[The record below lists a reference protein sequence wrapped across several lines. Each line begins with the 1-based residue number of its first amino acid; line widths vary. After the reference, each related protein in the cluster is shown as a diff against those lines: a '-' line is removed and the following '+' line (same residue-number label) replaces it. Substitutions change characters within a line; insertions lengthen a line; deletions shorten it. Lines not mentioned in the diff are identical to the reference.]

1 MEISKFHGTGVALV
15 TPFNRDLTIDW
26 EGLTNLLEHTI
37 SNGVDYLVAMGTT
50 GESATTTFQE
60 KMQVLEF
67 VTKNNNSNKPIVF
80 GLGGNN
86 TQSILESIKNTDFG
100 AVDAIL
106 SVSPY
111 YNKPTQPGLI
121 EHYRSLA
128 DTSPVPVIIYNVP
141 GRTSSNITADTTI
154 ELAQHPNIIG
164 VKEASGN
171 LDQCIKIAKYT
182 PDDFLLISGDDLL
195 TVPLIS
201 IGACGAISVLANA
214 LPKIFSQMVGLA
226 LNGNYVESRK
236 YINQIYDINPLMY
249 VESNPVGV
257 KQALQQLGICKNYV
271 RRPLLPASQELQ
283 KEITSKLKKLI

>member
-1 MEISKFHGTGVALV
+1 MGINKFHGTGVALV
-15 TPFNRDLTIDW
+15 TPFNKDLTIDW

-37 SNGVDYLVAMGTT
+37 SNGVAYLVVMGTT
-50 GESATTTFQE
+50 GESATTTFHE

-67 VTKNNNSNKPIVF
+67 ITKNNNSNKPVVF

-86 TQSILESIKNTDFG
+86 TQSILESIRNTDFG
-100 AVDAIL
+100 PVDAML

-121 EHYRSLA
+121 KHFGSLA
-128 DTSPVPVIIYNVP
+128 DASPVPVIIYNVP

-214 LPKIFSQMVGLA
+214 LPKIFSQMVGHA
-226 LNGNYVESRK
+226 LSGNYVESRK

-257 KQALQQLGICKNYV
+257 KQALKQLGICENYV
-271 RRPLLPASQELQ
+271 RSPLLPASQELQ
-283 KEITSKLKKLI
+283 KEIVSRLKELI

>member
-67 VTKNNNSNKPIVF
+67 VTKNNNSDKPIVF

-86 TQSILESIKNTDFG
+86 TQSILESIKNTYFG

-182 PDDFLLISGDDLL
+182 PDDFLMISGDDLL

-214 LPKIFSQMVGLA
+214 LPKIFSQMVSLA

-236 YINQIYDINPLMY
+236 YLNRIYDINPLMY

-271 RRPLLPASQELQ
+271 RSPLLPASQELQ
-283 KEITSKLKKLI
+283 MEITSRLKKLN

>member
-1 MEISKFHGTGVALV
+1 MEINKFHGTGVALV

-50 GESATTTFQE
+50 GESATTSIQE

-214 LPKIFSQMVGLA
+214 LPKIFSQMVSLA
-226 LNGNYVESRK
+226 LNGNYVESCK
-236 YINQIYDINPLMY
+236 YLNRIYDINPLMY

-257 KQALQQLGICKNYV
+257 KQALQKLDICKNYV
-271 RRPLLPASQELQ
+271 RSPLLPASQELQ
-283 KEITSKLKKLI
+283 MEITSRLKKLN

>member
-214 LPKIFSQMVGLA
+214 LPKIFSQMVSLA

-236 YINQIYDINPLMY
+236 YLNRIYDINPLMY
-249 VESNPVGV
+249 IESNPVGV

-271 RRPLLPASQELQ
+271 RNPLLPASQELQ
-283 KEITSKLKKLI
+283 KEITSRLKKLN

>member
-15 TPFNRDLTIDW
+15 TPFNQDLTIDW

-128 DTSPVPVIIYNVP
+128 DTAPVPVIIYNVP

-171 LDQCIKIAKYT
+171 LDQCIKIAK
-182 PDDFLLISGDDLL
+182 
-195 TVPLIS
+195 
-201 IGACGAISVLANA
+201 
-214 LPKIFSQMVGLA
+214 
-226 LNGNYVESRK
+226 
-236 YINQIYDINPLMY
+236 
-249 VESNPVGV
+249 
-257 KQALQQLGICKNYV
+257 
-271 RRPLLPASQELQ
+271 
-283 KEITSKLKKLI
+283 

>member
-154 ELAQHPNIIG
+154 KLAQHPNIIG

-214 LPKIFSQMVGLA
+214 LPKIFSQMVSLA

-236 YINQIYDINPLMY
+236 YLNQIYDINPLMY

-271 RRPLLPASQELQ
+271 RSPLLPASHELQ
-283 KEITSKLKKLI
+283 MEITSRLKKLN

>member
-141 GRTSSNITADTTI
+141 GRTSSNITGDTTI

-236 YINQIYDINPLMY
+236 YLNRIYDINPLIY

-271 RRPLLPASQELQ
+271 RSPLLPASQELQ
-283 KEITSKLKKLI
+283 KEITSRLKKLN

>member
-214 LPKIFSQMVGLA
+214 LPKIFSQMVSLA

-236 YINQIYDINPLMY
+236 YLNRIYDINPLMY

-257 KQALQQLGICKNYV
+257 KQALQLLGICKNYV
-271 RRPLLPASQELQ
+271 RSPLLPASQELQ
-283 KEITSKLKKLI
+283 KEITSRLKKLN